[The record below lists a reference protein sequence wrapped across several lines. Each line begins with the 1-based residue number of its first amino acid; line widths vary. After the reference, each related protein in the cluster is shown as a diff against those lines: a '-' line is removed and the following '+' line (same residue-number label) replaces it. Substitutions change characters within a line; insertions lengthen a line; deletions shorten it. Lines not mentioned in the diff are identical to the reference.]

1 MCEVRCY
8 KLFDSNKKLII
19 IFFLVFFIFL
29 VIVMLMN
36 IFLIFI
42 VFWNRGLGDVEEVVM
57 FYFIKIIIEL
67 FMYVNYLI
75 NFFLYCVIG

>member
-19 IFFLVFFIFL
+19 
-29 VIVMLMN
+29 N